1 MRGPRETTT
10 ARARALRRVENDAEL
25 KLWSH
30 LRNRQLGGCKFVRQ
44 LPIGVYFADF
54 ACRERML
61 VVEVDGSQH
70 AGNHRDVV
78 RNEFMRRC
86 GWSVL
91 RFWNV
96 DVLREMPEVLD
107 TVLAVLD
114 GRLVERV
121 EAYDLQFYP
130 AFVDL
135 RRGEDCPSP

>member
-1 MRGPRETTT
+1 MRGRRETTT
-10 ARARALRRVENDAEL
+10 ARARALRQVENDGEL
-25 KLWSH
+25 KLWSQ

-44 LPIGVYFADF
+44 LPIGPYFADF
-54 ACRERML
+54 ACREKLL

-78 RNEFMRRC
+78 RNAFMGRC

-96 DVLREMPEVLD
+96 DVLRAMPQVLE

-114 GRLVERV
+114 GRLIEKVD
-121 EAYDLQFYP
+121 AYDLRFYP
-130 AFVDL
+130 AFEEL
-135 RRGEDCPSP
+135 RGEDCPSP